1 MRLSVGDCIQC
12 TTSNGNEFRL
22 MYIGRYNNKSICHVV
37 KCPEGL
43 EKTNKFVFR
52 IYRRKNKET
61 VSIYRKRSCWS
72 CTTRSTSAYSIK
84 AYEKIQR
91 KERGTCKTKNGLS
104 LGLTSHT
111 VEQVLRC

>member
-43 EKTNKFVFR
+43 EKNKQ
-52 IYRRKNKET
+52 IC
-61 VSIYRKRSCWS
+61 I
-72 CTTRSTSAYSIK
+72 
-84 AYEKIQR
+84 
-91 KERGTCKTKNGLS
+91 
-104 LGLTSHT
+104 
-111 VEQVLRC
+111 